1 MALETF
7 NALLNS
13 ANEVLVYPRME
24 NNRLTGLVGLKK
36 KSVKIPEPKG
46 AISLYTE
53 ANYIIP
59 KFGKKEEERLEKAL
73 EEIEKRNNIEV
84 KYSRCNV
91 TDKKLLKQGLKKSI
105 VIAFAGSRESANYEN
120 MKLVNK
126 ALKFKDYDTE
136 KYLDVADFDLAEI
149 LFPRK

>member
-13 ANEVLVYPRME
+13 AKEVLVYPRME
-24 NNRLTGLVGLKK
+24 NSRLTGLVGLKK

-46 AISLYTE
+46 AISEYTE
-53 ANYIIP
+53 ANYVIP

-105 VIAFAGSRESANYEN
+105 VIAFAGSR
-120 MKLVNK
+120 
-126 ALKFKDYDTE
+126 
-136 KYLDVADFDLAEI
+136 
-149 LFPRK
+149 